1 MTRRDTFERLT
12 QTEYDAVIVGT
23 GLCESILAAALAL
36 AGSSVLHL
44 DANGFY
50 GGAW

>member
-1 MTRRDTFERLT
+1 MAEPLVQKQFDV
-12 QTEYDAVIVGT
+12 VIVGT

-44 DANGFY
+44 DSNEFY
-50 GGAW
+50 GGPW

>member
-1 MTRRDTFERLT
+1 MTRRGAFEPLT
-12 QTEYDAVIVGT
+12 ETEYDAVIVGT
-23 GLCESILAAALAL
+23 GLSESILAAALAL
-36 AGSSVLHL
+36 AGSKVLHL